1 MQAIADG
8 TYPSPPARFENLA
21 TKGKPTGLALGIHQ
35 VDPDGRTAVPG
46 CRRIRAALDRAAG
59 RISGKTEVVQDAA
72 GHPDRDPAVSA
83 EGRHDNRPSAAARL
97 RADRSAR
104 QDAVGRHAS
113 AGAAD
118 RCHHDCAD
126 PPILA
131 HPWAPGR
138 LDQTVLGQTWKPQDG
153 LFGFWP
159 FIAGTAWV
167 TVVGMGL
174 AIGPCVLV
182 ALYLSEYAQS
192 TTRTLA
198 KPILD
203 LLAAIPPVVYGVWGL
218 LAVVPFVEH
227 TACAICQ
234 ALAAAPS
241 PIFAVNQPTGFSILA
256 GGIVLAVMVAPF
268 IIAVL
273 YEILDTVPEDLRHAS
288 LAVGATRW
296 QTIRGVVIPKVLP
309 GMVAGI
315 VLGGSRA
322 LGETIAVLM
331 VVGNV
336 IQVPTSI
343 FDAAYP
349 LPALIANNY
358 GDMMSIPLYDAA
370 LLGGALVLLV
380 VILIFNILSTL
391 VLQRLLGRR
400 LDMRKG
406 RWVRRHLAEA
416 VVKGLMYLSVAL
428 VTGSL
433 ALILLTV
440 ILRGLPA
447 MSWEMVSQPP
457 EGGYFMGK
465 GGGVL
470 NAIIGSCTLPAAGR
484 CWPC

>member
-1 MQAIADG
+1 MSEGAEVDSRKDAQG
-8 TYPSPPARFENLA
+8 TGGPNSLP
-21 TKGKPTGLALGIHQ
+21 
-35 VDPDGRTAVPG
+35 V
-46 CRRIRAALDRAAG
+46 
-59 RISGKTEVVQDAA
+59 
-72 GHPDRDPAVSA
+72 
-83 EGRHDNRPSAAARL
+83 AAARL
-97 RADRSAR
+97 RADQNARRTLAVVTLLPLFLIAAITVALVLRSW
-104 QDAVGRHAS
+104 
-113 AGAAD
+113 
-118 RCHHDCAD
+118 
-126 PPILA
+126 P
-131 HPWAPGR
+131 
-138 LDQTVLGQTWKPQDG
+138 VLGEKPIGQTLFGAVWKPQNG

-159 FIAGTAWV
+159 FVAGTAWV
-167 TVVGMGL
+167 TAVGMGL
-174 AIGPCVLV
+174 AVIPCVLV
-182 ALYLSEYAQS
+182 ALYLSEYARAS
-192 TTRTLA
+192 TRALA

-218 LAVVPFVEH
+218 LAIVPLIEDFL
-227 TACAICQ
+227 APYAKRWLG
-234 ALAAAPS
+234 ALPG
-241 PIFAVNQPTGFSILA
+241 FAVNQPTGFSILA

-273 YEILDTVPEDLRHAS
+273 YEILDTVPEELRQAS

-336 IQVPTSI
+336 VQIPTSV

-400 LDMRKG
+400 
-406 RWVRRHLAEA
+406 WA
-416 VVKGLMYLSVAL
+416 
-428 VTGSL
+428 
-433 ALILLTV
+433 
-440 ILRGLPA
+440 
-447 MSWEMVSQPP
+447 
-457 EGGYFMGK
+457 
-465 GGGVL
+465 
-470 NAIIGSCTLPAAGR
+470 
-484 CWPC
+484 